1 MPKPAAIVGSSHV
14 PKSTAVEAVDVGAA
28 AAAAAA
34 TDEVVV
40 VTALQ
45 TFLAAWEV
53 AVLALAATE
62 AEAGAG
68 AGAAA
73 PTEAKSD
80 YYKYNFK
87 DFGNIQLCQKQHSKH
102 QLVHPQQL
110 QHSQQQ
116 KPAQQ

>member
-1 MPKPAAIVGSSHV
+1 MP
-14 PKSTAVEAVDVGAA
+14 
-28 AAAAAA
+28 
-34 TDEVVV
+34 
-40 VTALQ
+40 Q
-45 TFLAAWEV
+45 TFRFVFRMQAIMRHFLARYFSARLFV
-53 AVLALAATE
+53 THAFTLSQAATE